1 MISVIAGALPLY
13 GTCRGWICAIELK
26 SSVNRCAVAPVPDEE
41 KVYLPGFAF
50 TSAMNSFALFAG
62 KAGCVTSAK
71 GVAATRLIGAR
82 SLSGSQ
88 GAFWDRKSTRLNSSH
103 LVSSYA

>member
-1 MISVIAGALPLY
+1 MISVIACALPLY
-13 GTCRGWICAIELK
+13 GTWRAWICAIELK

-71 GVAATRLIGAR
+71 GVAATRLIG
-82 SLSGSQ
+82 
-88 GAFWDRKSTRLNSSH
+88 DRKSTRLNSSH
-103 LVSSYA
+103 SQISYAVFCLKKKKQK

>member
-13 GTCRGWICAIELK
+13 GTWRAWICAIELK

-50 TSAMNSFALFAG
+50 TSAMNSFALLAG
-62 KAGCVTSAK
+62 KAGCVTSVKCVISTWLICAK
-71 GVAATRLIGAR
+71 
-82 SLSGSQ
+82 SLSGLQ
-88 GAFWDRKSTRLNSSH
+88 VGFGCLC
-103 LVSSYA
+103 LIEYGP